1 MIHFEIIRILSISF
15 IAYLFYK
22 IFTGFDNNG
31 KHVNKKDDENEKQ
44 IIEFD
49 DKDLQ
54 TDFKLK
60 FDRIPNLSG
69 ENYKAI
75 KHINTL
81 RFGTV
86 EIEIKK
92 GSAYSDFDN
101 LHWVEIRL
109 LYGEYKH
116 ITIDEPIIL
125 TEMDTNDLIIL
136 LTFINK
142 I

>member
-1 MIHFEIIRILSISF
+1 MIHFEIIRILSVGF
-15 IAYLFYK
+15 IAYLFYR
-22 IFTGFDNNG
+22 IFKGSNNNDQAIEPM
-31 KHVNKKDDENEKQ
+31 NKTDDENSS
-44 IIEFD
+44 IIDFD
-49 DKDLQ
+49 SNNLQ

-60 FDRIPNLSG
+60 FEIIKNLSG

-75 KHINTL
+75 KLINTF

-101 LHWVEIRL
+101 LHWVEIRSL
-109 LYGEYKH
+109 SNQYK
-116 ITIDEPIIL
+116 TDEPIIL

>member
-1 MIHFEIIRILSISF
+1 MIHFEIIRILSVGF
-15 IAYLFYK
+15 IAYLFYRIFKGSNNNDQTIEPMNK
-22 IFTGFDNNG
+22 I
-31 KHVNKKDDENEKQ
+31 
-44 IIEFD
+44 D
-49 DKDLQ
+49 DKNSSIIDFDSNNLQ

-60 FDRIPNLSG
+60 FELIKNLSG

-75 KHINTL
+75 KLINTF

-101 LHWVEIRL
+101 LHWIEIRSL
-109 LYGEYKH
+109 SNEYK
-116 ITIDEPIIL
+116 TDEPIIL

>member
-31 KHVNKKDDENEKQ
+31 KHVSKKDNENEKQ

-49 DKDLQ
+49 NKDLQ

-60 FDRIPNLSG
+60 FEEVKNLSG
-69 ENYKAI
+69 DNYKAL
-75 KHINTL
+75 KLINTL
-81 RFGTV
+81 QFGTIQ
-86 EIEIKK
+86 IEIFK

-101 LHWVEIRL
+101 LHWVELRSL
-109 LYGEYKH
+109 SNEYK
-116 ITIDEPIIL
+116 TNEPIIL
-125 TEMDTNDLIIL
+125 SEMDTNDLIIL

>member
-31 KHVNKKDDENEKQ
+31 KHVSKKDNENEKQ

-49 DKDLQ
+49 NKDLQ

-60 FDRIPNLSG
+60 FESIKNLSG
-69 ENYKAI
+69 DNYKAI
-75 KHINTL
+75 KLINTL
-81 RFGTV
+81 QFGTIQ
-86 EIEIKK
+86 IEIFK

-101 LHWVEIRL
+101 LHWVELRSL
-109 LYGEYKH
+109 SNEYK
-116 ITIDEPIIL
+116 TNEPIIL
-125 TEMDTNDLIIL
+125 SEMDTNDLIIL

>member
-1 MIHFEIIRILSISF
+1 MTHFEIIRILSIGF
-15 IAYLFYK
+15 IAYLFYR
-22 IFTGFDNNG
+22 IFKGSNNNQIEPM
-31 KHVNKKDDENEKQ
+31 NKTDLKDDN

-49 DKDLQ
+49 AKDLQ

-60 FDRIPNLSG
+60 FEPIKNLSG
-69 ENYKAI
+69 DNYKAI
-75 KHINTL
+75 KLINTF

-86 EIEIKK
+86 EVLINK

-101 LHWVEIRL
+101 LHWVEIRSL
-109 LYGEYKH
+109 SNEYQ
-116 ITIDEPIIL
+116 TDEPIIL

>member
-1 MIHFEIIRILSISF
+1 MIHFEIIRILSVGF
-15 IAYLFYK
+15 IAYLFFR
-22 IFTGFDNNG
+22 IFKGSNNNDQTIEPM
-31 KHVNKKDDENEKQ
+31 NKTDDENSS
-44 IIEFD
+44 IIDFD
-49 DKDLQ
+49 SKDLQ

-60 FDRIPNLSG
+60 FELIKNLSG

-75 KHINTL
+75 KLINTF

-101 LHWVEIRL
+101 LHWVEIRSL
-109 LYGEYKH
+109 SNQYK
-116 ITIDEPIIL
+116 TDEPIIL

>member
-1 MIHFEIIRILSISF
+1 MIHFEIIRILSVGF
-15 IAYLFYK
+15 IAYLFFR
-22 IFTGFDNNG
+22 IFKGSNNNETIEPM
-31 KHVNKKDDENEKQ
+31 NKTDDKNSS

-49 DKDLQ
+49 AKDLQ

-60 FDRIPNLSG
+60 FDLMPNLSG

-75 KHINTL
+75 KLINTF

-101 LHWVEIRL
+101 LHWVEIRSL
-109 LYGEYKH
+109 SNEYK
-116 ITIDEPIIL
+116 TDEPIIL

>member
-1 MIHFEIIRILSISF
+1 MIHFEIIRILSVGF
-15 IAYLFYK
+15 IGYLFYR
-22 IFTGFDNNG
+22 IFKGSNNNNQTIEPM
-31 KHVNKKDDENEKQ
+31 NKTDLKDDN

-49 DKDLQ
+49 AKDLQ

-60 FDRIPNLSG
+60 FDRMPNLAG

-75 KHINTL
+75 KLINTY

-86 EIEIKK
+86 EIAIKK

-101 LHWVEIRL
+101 LHWVDIRATCN
-109 LYGEYKH
+109 EYR
-116 ITIDEPIIL
+116 TDEPITL

>member
-1 MIHFEIIRILSISF
+1 MIHFEIIRILSVGF
-15 IAYLFYK
+15 IAYLFYR
-22 IFTGFDNNG
+22 IFKGSNSNNQTIEPM
-31 KHVNKKDDENEKQ
+31 NKTDLKDGN

-60 FDRIPNLSG
+60 FEPIKNLSG
-69 ENYKAI
+69 DNYKAI
-75 KHINTL
+75 KLINTFQ
-81 RFGTV
+81 FGTIQ
-86 EIEIKK
+86 IEIYK

-101 LHWVEIRL
+101 LHWIELRSL
-109 LYGEYKH
+109 TNEYK
-116 ITIDEPIIL
+116 TNEPIIL
-125 TEMDTNDLIIL
+125 SEMDTNDIIIL

>member
-1 MIHFEIIRILSISF
+1 MIHFEIIRILSIAF
-15 IAYLFYK
+15 IAYLFYR
-22 IFTGFDNNG
+22 IFKGSNNNQIEPM
-31 KHVNKKDDENEKQ
+31 NKTDLKDDN

-49 DKDLQ
+49 AKDLQ

-60 FDRIPNLSG
+60 FEPIKNLSG
-69 ENYKAI
+69 DNYKAI
-75 KHINTL
+75 KLINTF

-86 EIEIKK
+86 EVLINK

-101 LHWVEIRL
+101 LHWVEIRAL
-109 LYGEYKH
+109 CNEYK
-116 ITIDEPIIL
+116 TDEPIIL

>member
-1 MIHFEIIRILSISF
+1 MIHFEIMRILSVGF
-15 IAYLFYK
+15 IAYLFYR
-22 IFTGFDNNG
+22 IFKGSNNDDQTIEPM
-31 KHVNKKDDENEKQ
+31 NKTDDENSS
-44 IIEFD
+44 IIDFD
-49 DKDLQ
+49 YKDLQ
-54 TDFKLK
+54 IDFKLK
-60 FDRIPNLSG
+60 FEPIKNLSG
-69 ENYKAI
+69 DNYKAI
-75 KHINTL
+75 KLINTF

-101 LHWVEIRL
+101 LHWVEIRSL
-109 LYGEYKH
+109 SNEYK
-116 ITIDEPIIL
+116 TDEPIIL

>member
-1 MIHFEIIRILSISF
+1 MENIMNLIPLVFFGFLMYF
-15 IAYLFYK
+15 IYK
-22 IFTGFDNNG
+22 IAKTYKSDNI
-31 KHVNKKDDENEKQ
+31 NKSDSS

-49 DKDLQ
+49 AKNLQ

-60 FDRIPNLSG
+60 FDRMPNLAG

-75 KHINTL
+75 KLINTY

-86 EIEIKK
+86 EIAIKK

-101 LHWVEIRL
+101 LHWVDIRATCN
-109 LYGEYKH
+109 EYR
-116 ITIDEPIIL
+116 TDEPITL

>member
-1 MIHFEIIRILSISF
+1 MINFEIIRILSVGF
-15 IAYLFYK
+15 IAYLFYR
-22 IFTGFDNNG
+22 IFKGSNNNQTIEPM
-31 KHVNKKDDENEKQ
+31 NKTDLKDDN
-44 IIEFD
+44 IIDFD
-49 DKDLQ
+49 VKDLQ

-60 FDRIPNLSG
+60 FEPIKNLAG

-75 KHINTL
+75 KLINTY

-86 EIEIKK
+86 EIVIMK

-101 LHWVEIRL
+101 LHWVEIRSL
-109 LYGEYKH
+109 SNEYK
-116 ITIDEPIIL
+116 TDEPIIL

>member
-1 MIHFEIIRILSISF
+1 MIHFEIIRIICIGF
-15 IAYLFYK
+15 IAYLFYR
-22 IFTGFDNNG
+22 IFKGSNNNQTIEPM
-31 KHVNKKDDENEKQ
+31 NKTDLKDDN

-49 DKDLQ
+49 VKDLQ

-60 FDRIPNLSG
+60 FEPIKNLAG

-75 KHINTL
+75 KLINTY

-86 EIEIKK
+86 EIVIMK

-101 LHWVEIRL
+101 LHWVEIRSL
-109 LYGEYKH
+109 SNEYK
-116 ITIDEPIIL
+116 TDEPIIL

>member
-1 MIHFEIIRILSISF
+1 MIHFEIIRILSVGF
-15 IAYLFYK
+15 IAYLFYR
-22 IFTGFDNNG
+22 IFKGSNNNQTIEPM
-31 KHVNKKDDENEKQ
+31 NKTYLKDDN

-49 DKDLQ
+49 VKDLQ

-60 FDRIPNLSG
+60 FEPIKNLSG
-69 ENYKAI
+69 DNCKAI
-75 KHINTL
+75 KLINTFQ
-81 RFGTV
+81 FGTIQ
-86 EIEIKK
+86 IEIYK

-101 LHWVEIRL
+101 LHWIELRSL
-109 LYGEYKH
+109 SNEYK
-116 ITIDEPIIL
+116 TNEPIIL

>member
-1 MIHFEIIRILSISF
+1 MTHFEIIRILSIGF
-15 IAYLFYK
+15 IAYLFYR
-22 IFTGFDNNG
+22 IFKGSNNNQIEPM
-31 KHVNKKDDENEKQ
+31 NKTDLKDDN

-49 DKDLQ
+49 AKDLQ

-60 FDRIPNLSG
+60 FEPIKNLSG
-69 ENYKAI
+69 DNYKAI
-75 KHINTL
+75 KLINTF

-86 EIEIKK
+86 EVAINK

-101 LHWVEIRL
+101 LHWVEIRSL
-109 LYGEYKH
+109 SNEYK
-116 ITIDEPIIL
+116 TDEPIIL

>member
-1 MIHFEIIRILSISF
+1 MIHFEIIRILSVGF
-15 IAYLFYK
+15 IAYLFYRMFK
-22 IFTGFDNNG
+22 GSNSNNQTIEPM
-31 KHVNKKDDENEKQ
+31 NKTDLKDGN

-60 FDRIPNLSG
+60 FEPIKNLSG
-69 ENYKAI
+69 DNYKAI
-75 KHINTL
+75 KLINTFQ
-81 RFGTV
+81 FGTIQ
-86 EIEIKK
+86 IEIFK

-101 LHWVEIRL
+101 LHWVELRSL
-109 LYGEYKH
+109 SNEYK
-116 ITIDEPIIL
+116 TNQPIIL
-125 TEMDTNDLIIL
+125 SEMDTNDIIIL